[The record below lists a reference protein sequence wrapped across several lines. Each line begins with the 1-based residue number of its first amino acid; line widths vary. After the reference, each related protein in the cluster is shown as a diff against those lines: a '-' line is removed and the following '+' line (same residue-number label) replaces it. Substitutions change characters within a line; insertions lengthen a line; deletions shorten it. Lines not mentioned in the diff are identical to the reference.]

1 MKILLVDDEH
11 GFLKAMG
18 DMLHETGHDVLL
30 AENGKQARERLEHQ
44 RVDVIISDVFMPG
57 LDGMR
62 FHDYVREFSL
72 CPDVP
77 FIFMSGYDDDG
88 MRQLAVDPAHDFFLS
103 KASPIDRLF
112 DLLESFRPTTEY
124 SR

>member
-18 DMLHETGHDVLL
+18 DLLRELGHDVLI
-30 AENGKQARERLEHQ
+30 AEDGKQAREHLEEQ
-44 RVDVIISDVFMPG
+44 RVEVIISDVFMPA

-62 FHDYVREFSL
+62 FHEYVREFSQ

-77 FIFMSGYDDDG
+77 FIYMSGYDDDG
-88 MRQLAVDPAHDFFLS
+88 TRQLVVDPVHDYFLS
-103 KASPIDRLF
+103 KASPVDRLI
-112 DLLESFRPTTEY
+112 DLLESLRPSVAY